1 MASDKYPFTA
11 DTVFSSARR
20 LVAITAA
27 DTDLT
32 EIPKAIFAGGEGTLV
47 ITAAD
52 DSVAV
57 TLTVPAGTL
66 LPIRAKRIGAS
77 STATG
82 IVGLY

>member
-1 MASDKYPFTA
+1 MADQFSGSDSVQA
-11 DTVFSSARR
+11 SARK

-27 DTDLT
+27 DTDIDVT
-32 EIPKAIFAGGEGTLV
+32 KGIYVAVAGTLV

-52 DSVAV
+52 DTAAV
-57 TLTVPAGTL
+57 TLTATAGSYH
-66 LPIRAKRIGAS
+66 PIRAKRIAAA

>member
-1 MASDKYPFTA
+1 MADFFAGSDGVQAP
-11 DTVFSSARR
+11 ARK

-27 DTDLT
+27 DADLT
-32 EIPKAIFAGGEGTLV
+32 NVTKGIYVAGAGTLV

-52 DSVAV
+52 DSAAV
-57 TLTVPAGTL
+57 TVTATAGSYH
-66 LPIRAKRIGAS
+66 PIRAKRIAAA